1 MAYQIEAIRRQYS
14 TTAGTVNIE
23 ADISVD
29 TVENLPDVDAAD
41 GYLLLDGS
49 ICLVRQTGAF
59 YILDSE
65 TWYAADGSGA
75 AGDDVNA
82 SVNSTRGLTK
92 TAAPEQTDDTE
103 PEIDDAEPID
113 EPEVID
119 TETEPEEPAEDGEM
133 R

>member
-14 TTAGTVNIE
+14 TTAGTTCIE

-29 TVENLPDVDAAD
+29 TVANLPDVDAAD
-41 GYLLLDGS
+41 GYLLLDGT
-49 ICLVRQTGAF
+49 ICLVRQTGDF

-75 AGDDVNA
+75 ADSDDVNA

-92 TAAPEQTDDTE
+92 TAAPEQTDE
-103 PEIDDAEPID
+103 IVPEIDDAEPETD
-113 EPEVID
+113 EI
-119 TETEPEEPAEDGEM
+119 TEPEPEEPAEDGEM